1 MEGWW
6 KEREGK
12 GRGELGRGLQ
22 GRRGREKLE
31 DLRNLMQKHHESVLV
46 LRDLLEKFAHLVTGL
61 SLV

>member
-12 GRGELGRGLQ
+12 GRGELGWGLQ

-31 DLRNLMQKHHESVLV
+31 DLGNLMQKHHESVLV
-46 LRDLLEKFAHLVTGL
+46 LLDLLEKFAHLVTGL